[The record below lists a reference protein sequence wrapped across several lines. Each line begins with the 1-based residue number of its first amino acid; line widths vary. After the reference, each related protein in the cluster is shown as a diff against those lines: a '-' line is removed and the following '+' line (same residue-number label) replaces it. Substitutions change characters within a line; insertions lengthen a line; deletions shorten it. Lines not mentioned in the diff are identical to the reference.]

1 MTDVQDILLDK
12 DTGDLLIRDGD
23 LVIGSSTQQ
32 HERLLL
38 LLAPGG
44 LKLHPTVGVDV
55 NSYLLDDSNAD
66 EITRVIQRE
75 FEKDGMKISRID
87 GTNVRDLEI
96 IANYK

>member
-1 MTDVQDILLDK
+1 MKDVKDILLGAD
-12 DTGDLLIRDGD
+12 GDVLIREGD

-32 HERLLL
+32 HQRLLL

-55 NSYLLDDSNAD
+55 YSYLLDDNKPD
-66 EITRVIQRE
+66 ELTRVIQRE
-75 FEKDGMKISRID
+75 YEKDGLKINKVN
-87 GTNVRDLEI
+87 GNTAAELTI